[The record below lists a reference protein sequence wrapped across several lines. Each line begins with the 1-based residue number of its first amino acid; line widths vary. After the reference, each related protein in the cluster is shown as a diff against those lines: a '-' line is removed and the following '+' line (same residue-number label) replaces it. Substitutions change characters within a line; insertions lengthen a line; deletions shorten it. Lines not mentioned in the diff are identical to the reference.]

1 MRNNSLSDQL
11 CNFGFY
17 AKEMGLAKDV
27 YEKDC
32 TKPGTNVHRNLA
44 YCDEHYQ
51 LVVIKS

>member
-1 MRNNSLSDQL
+1 MGNNSLSEQL

-32 TKPGTNVHRNLA
+32 TNL
-44 YCDEHYQ
+44 EQ
-51 LVVIKS
+51 TSMEI

>member
-1 MRNNSLSDQL
+1 MGNNSLSEQL

-32 TKPGTNVHRNLA
+32 TKPGTNEHGNLA
-44 YCDEHYQ
+44 FCDEHYQ
-51 LVVIKS
+51 LVVVKS